1 MENYIVRI
9 YRRDED
15 DPEKVT
21 GMLESVEHET
31 RESFHSINAL
41 QALLCAHSASGLR
54 QSMRTDRQE
63 TTHTAPVALHK

>member
-9 YRRDED
+9 YRRDEN

-21 GMLESVEHET
+21 GMLESVEYET

-41 QALLCAHSASGLR
+41 QALLTEHSGPGRR
-54 QSMRTDRQE
+54 QRVRTDRQE
-63 TTHTAPVALHK
+63 TTHTASVALLK